1 VAGAQALD
9 LKVPDAT
16 GFCGWPMSE
25 KTMGMEAQKS
35 ATLWSDETHS
45 GGEATPIPW
54 QQAYLRAVCE

>member
-1 VAGAQALD
+1 MRD
-9 LKVPDAT
+9 RLKSPDAT